1 MLAFTNNSSENLT
14 FFLIVERNRSIWVK
28 ITTYCMI
35 ALWKKELL
43 TFFSSLTGSLVIVV
57 FLVMSGL
64 FLWIVPGNM
73 NILFGGYANLDGL
86 FFLAPWLFL
95 FLVPAVTMRLFA
107 DEKKSGTLELL
118 LTRPLSDWHVVL
130 GKFLAGFTLVILSL
144 LPTLVYFYSV
154 MQLAQPVG
162 NVDTGAVWGSYIG
175 LVLLAGAYVAIGV
188 FTSVLT
194 ENQIVAFVLAVVLA
208 FIFYSGFDA
217 LASVPFFS
225 DVDTFLVGLGIG
237 SHYQSVSRGVVD
249 VRDVV
254 YFLGLIAIFL
264 GLTKIKLSSRKW

>member
-1 MLAFTNNSSENLT
+1 
-14 FFLIVERNRSIWVK
+14 
-28 ITTYCMI
+28 MI

-43 TFFSSLTGSLVIVV
+43 TFFSSLTGSLVIAV

-73 NILFGGYANLDGL
+73 NVLFGGYANLDGL
-86 FFLAPWLFL
+86 FYMAPWLYL
-95 FLVPAVTMRLFA
+95 FLVPAITMRLFA

-225 DVDTFLVGLGIG
+225 GVDSFLVRLGID

-249 VRDVV
+249 VSDVV
-254 YFLGLIAIFL
+254 YFLGLIAVFL

>member
-1 MLAFTNNSSENLT
+1 
-14 FFLIVERNRSIWVK
+14 
-28 ITTYCMI
+28 MI

-64 FLWIVPGNM
+64 FLWIIPGNM

-86 FFLAPWLFL
+86 FYMAPWLYL

-188 FTSVLT
+188 FTSALT
-194 ENQIVAFVLAVVLA
+194 ENQIVAFVLAAVLA
-208 FIFYSGFDA
+208 FVFYSGFDE
-217 LASVPFFS
+217 LASIPVFS
-225 DVDTFLVGLGIG
+225 DVDTFLVGLGID
-237 SHYQSVSRGVVD
+237 SHYRSVSRGVVD

-254 YFLGLIAIFL
+254 YFLGLIAVFL

>member
-1 MLAFTNNSSENLT
+1 
-14 FFLIVERNRSIWVK
+14 
-28 ITTYCMI
+28 MI

-64 FLWIVPGNM
+64 FLWIIPGNM

-86 FFLAPWLFL
+86 FFLAPWLYL

-130 GKFLAGFTLVILSL
+130 GKFLAGFTLVVLSL

-175 LVLLAGAYVAIGV
+175 LILLAGAYVAIGV
-188 FTSVLT
+188 FTSALT
-194 ENQIVAFVLAVVLA
+194 ENQIVAFVLAAVLA

-225 DVDTFLVGLGIG
+225 DVDSFLVGLGID

-254 YFLGLIAIFL
+254 YFLGLIAVFL

>member
-1 MLAFTNNSSENLT
+1 
-14 FFLIVERNRSIWVK
+14 
-28 ITTYCMI
+28 MI

-64 FLWIVPGNM
+64 FLWIIPGNM

-86 FFLAPWLFL
+86 FFLAPWLYL

-175 LVLLAGAYVAIGV
+175 LILLAGAYVAIGV
-188 FTSVLT
+188 FTSALT
-194 ENQIVAFVLAVVLA
+194 ENQIVAFVLAAVLA

-225 DVDTFLVGLGIG
+225 DVDSFLVGLGID

-249 VRDVV
+249 VRDVI
-254 YFLGLIAIFL
+254 YFLGLIAVFL
-264 GLTKIKLSSRKW
+264 GLTKIKLSSRQW

>member
-1 MLAFTNNSSENLT
+1 
-14 FFLIVERNRSIWVK
+14 
-28 ITTYCMI
+28 MI

-43 TFFSSLTGSLVIVV
+43 TFFSSLTGSLVIAV

-73 NILFGGYANLDGL
+73 NVLFGGYANLDGL
-86 FFLAPWLFL
+86 FYMAPWLYL
-95 FLVPAVTMRLFA
+95 FLVPAITMRLFA

-118 LTRPLSDWHVVL
+118 LTRPVSDWHVVL
-130 GKFLAGFTLVILSL
+130 GKFLAGFTLVMLSL

-225 DVDTFLVGLGIG
+225 GVDSFLVRLGID

-249 VRDVV
+249 VSDVV
-254 YFLGLIAIFL
+254 YFLGLIAVFL